1 MPAGRRFLH
10 SWPPGQLW
18 AEGTARRY
26 DANGKSVYAFTVSEK
41 PLESS
46 SALDKT
52 LRTRTHVTR
61 HVGQCIVHS
70 VSVSSISL

>member
-1 MPAGRRFLH
+1 MAQPPARCVGCRQCPVLGASRARWTRCGSCCKMPAGRRFLH

-41 PLESS
+41 P
-46 SALDKT
+46 
-52 LRTRTHVTR
+52 
-61 HVGQCIVHS
+61 C
-70 VSVSSISL
+70 